1 MPSAAILMAQ
11 MVMWAGPP
19 TPPTII
25 DSGIPTIL
33 KPKDLTIPEYGLFV
47 LLLRKLRLRR
57 K

>member
-1 MPSAAILMAQ
+1 MPTAAILMAQ
-11 MVMWAGPP
+11 MVEWAGPP

-25 DSGIPTIL
+25 DSGSPRPL
-33 KPKDLTIPEYGLFV
+33 KPLDLSIEEYGLFV